1 MELLREAVRGIIEM
15 NVGNRKNAIWYYLA
29 REGVRPSKVAKVNGI
44 TRQAIN
50 LRFKRDLDGL
60 SLASY
65 KQIAK
70 AVEKPVG
77 VVIDEILGIEKR
89 FNEAYEEAE

>member
-1 MELLREAVRGIIEM
+1 M
-15 NVGNRKNAIWYYLA
+15 NVEKRKNAIWYYLA

-50 LRFKRDLDGL
+50 LKFERDLDGL

-89 FNEAYEEAE
+89 FNEAYKKVE

>member
-1 MELLREAVRGIIEM
+1 MRGIIEM
-15 NVGNRKNAIWYYLA
+15 NMENRKNAIWYYLV
-29 REGVRPSKVAKVNGI
+29 REGVRASKVAKVNGV

>member
-1 MELLREAVRGIIEM
+1 MNMEK
-15 NVGNRKNAIWYYLA
+15 RKNAIWYYLA
-29 REGVRPSKVAKVNGI
+29 REGVRPSRVAKVNGV

-50 LRFKRDLDGL
+50 LRFRRDLDGL

-77 VVIDEILGIEKR
+77 VVIDEILGIEQR
-89 FNEAYEEAE
+89 FEEAYKEVE

>member
-1 MELLREAVRGIIEM
+1 MRGIIEM
-15 NVGNRKNAIWYYLA
+15 NVVKRKNAIWYYLA
-29 REGVRPSKVAKVNGI
+29 REGVRPSKVAKVNGV
-44 TRQAIN
+44 TRQTIN
-50 LRFKRDLDGL
+50 LRFRRDLNGL

-89 FNEAYEEAE
+89 FKEAYEETE

>member
-1 MELLREAVRGIIEM
+1 MRVIIEM
-15 NVGNRKNAIWYYLA
+15 NVEKRKNAIWYYLA
-29 REGVRPSKVAKVNGI
+29 REGVRASKVAKVNGI

-50 LRFKRDLDGL
+50 LKFERDLDKL

-77 VVIDEILGIEKR
+77 VVIDEILGIEQR
-89 FNEAYEEAE
+89 FEEAYEEAE

>member
-1 MELLREAVRGIIEM
+1 MRGIIEM
-15 NVGNRKNAIWYYLA
+15 NVVKRKNAIWYYLA
-29 REGVRPSKVAKVNGI
+29 REGVRPSKVAKLNGV
-44 TRQAIN
+44 TRQTIN
-50 LRFKRDLDGL
+50 LKFKRDLDGL

-89 FNEAYEEAE
+89 FEEAYGEVE

>member
-1 MELLREAVRGIIEM
+1 MRGIIEM
-15 NVGNRKNAIWYYLA
+15 NMEKRKNAIWYYLA
-29 REGVRPSKVAKVNGI
+29 REGVRPSKVAKVNGV

-77 VVIDEILGIEKR
+77 VVIDEILGIEQR
-89 FNEAYEEAE
+89 FNEAYKEVE

>member
-1 MELLREAVRGIIEM
+1 M
-15 NVGNRKNAIWYYLA
+15 NVVKRKNAIWYYLA
-29 REGVRPSKVAKVNGI
+29 REGVRPSKVAKVNGT

-50 LRFKRDLDGL
+50 SKFERDLDKL

-77 VVIDEILGIEKR
+77 VVIDEILGIEQR
-89 FNEAYEEAE
+89 FEEAYGEAE

>member
-1 MELLREAVRGIIEM
+1 M
-15 NVGNRKNAIWYYLA
+15 NEGKRKNAIWYYLA
-29 REGVRPSKVAKVNGI
+29 REGVRASKVAKVNSI

-50 LRFKRDLDGL
+50 LKFERDLDRL

-77 VVIDEILGIEKR
+77 VVIDEILGIEQR
-89 FNEAYEEAE
+89 LEEVYAEAE

>member
-1 MELLREAVRGIIEM
+1 MRGIIEM
-15 NVGNRKNAIWYYLA
+15 NMENRKNTICYYLA

-50 LRFKRDLDGL
+50 LRFRRDLDGL

-77 VVIDEILGIEKR
+77 VVIDEILGIEQR
-89 FNEAYEEAE
+89 FNEAYDEAEQV

>member
-1 MELLREAVRGIIEM
+1 M
-15 NVGNRKNAIWYYLA
+15 NVEKRKNAIWYYLA

-44 TRQAIN
+44 TRQTIN
-50 LRFKRDLDGL
+50 LKFKRDLDGL

-77 VVIDEILGIEKR
+77 VVIDEIIGIEKR
-89 FNEAYEEAE
+89 FKEAYEETE

>member
-1 MELLREAVRGIIEM
+1 MREAVRGIIEM
-15 NVGNRKNAIWYYLA
+15 NVEKRKNAIWYYLA
-29 REGVRPSKVAKVNGI
+29 REGVRASKVAKVNGV

-50 LRFKRDLDGL
+50 LKFKKDLDGL

-89 FNEAYEEAE
+89 FEEAYEEAE

>member
-1 MELLREAVRGIIEM
+1 MRGIIEI
-15 NVGNRKNAIWYYLA
+15 NVENRKNAIWYYLA
-29 REGVRPSKVAKVNGI
+29 REGVRPSKVARVNGV
-44 TRQAIN
+44 TRQTIN
-50 LRFKRDLDGL
+50 LKFKRDLDGL

-89 FNEAYEEAE
+89 FAEAYEEAE

>member
-1 MELLREAVRGIIEM
+1 MNME
-15 NVGNRKNAIWYYLA
+15 NHKNAIWYYLA
-29 REGVRPSKVAKVNGI
+29 REDVRPSKVAKVNGV

-89 FNEAYEEAE
+89 LNEAYDEAE

>member
-1 MELLREAVRGIIEM
+1 MEM
-15 NVGNRKNAIWYYLA
+15 NMENRKNAIWYYLA
-29 REGVRPSKVAKVNGI
+29 REGVRPSKVAKVNGV

-65 KQIAK
+65 KQVAR

-77 VVIDEILGIEKR
+77 VVIDEILGIEQR
-89 FNEAYEEAE
+89 FEEAYGEAE

>member
-1 MELLREAVRGIIEM
+1 MRGIIEM
-15 NVGNRKNAIWYYLA
+15 NVVKRKNAIWYYLA
-29 REGVRPSKVAKVNGI
+29 REGVRPSKVAKVNGV
-44 TRQAIN
+44 TRQTIN
-50 LRFKRDLDGL
+50 LKFKRDLDGL

-77 VVIDEILGIEKR
+77 VVIDEIIGIEKR
-89 FNEAYEEAE
+89 FKEAYDEAE

>member
-1 MELLREAVRGIIEM
+1 M
-15 NVGNRKNAIWYYLA
+15 NVENRKNAIWYYLA
-29 REGVRPSKVAKVNGI
+29 REGVRPSKVARVNGI

-50 LRFKRDLDGL
+50 LRFRRDLDGL

-89 FNEAYEEAE
+89 FEEAYDEAE

>member
-1 MELLREAVRGIIEM
+1 M
-15 NVGNRKNAIWYYLA
+15 NVVKRKNAIWYYLA
-29 REGVRPSKVAKVNGI
+29 REGVRPSKVAKVNGV
-44 TRQAIN
+44 TRQTIN
-50 LRFKRDLDGL
+50 LRFRRDLNGL

-89 FNEAYEEAE
+89 FKEAYEETE

>member
-1 MELLREAVRGIIEM
+1 MEM
-15 NVGNRKNAIWYYLA
+15 NMEKHKNAIWYYLA
-29 REGVRPSKVAKVNGI
+29 REDVRPSKVAKVNGV

-70 AVEKPVG
+70 AVGKPVG
-77 VVIDEILGIEKR
+77 VVIDEILGIEQR
-89 FNEAYEEAE
+89 FEEAYKEVE

>member
-1 MELLREAVRGIIEM
+1 M
-15 NVGNRKNAIWYYLA
+15 NVVKRKNAIWYYLA
-29 REGVRPSKVAKVNGI
+29 REGVRPSKVAKLNGV
-44 TRQAIN
+44 TRQTIN
-50 LRFKRDLDGL
+50 LKFKRDLDGL

-89 FNEAYEEAE
+89 FEEAYGEVE

>member
-1 MELLREAVRGIIEM
+1 MRGIIET
-15 NVGNRKNAIWYYLA
+15 NVENRKNAIWYYLA
-29 REGVRPSKVAKVNGI
+29 REGVRPSKVARLNGV
-44 TRQAIN
+44 TRQTIN
-50 LRFKRDLDGL
+50 LKFKRDLDGL

-89 FNEAYEEAE
+89 FAEAYEEAE

>member
-1 MELLREAVRGIIEM
+1 MRGIIEM
-15 NVGNRKNAIWYYLA
+15 DVVKRKNAIWYYLA
-29 REGVRPSKVAKVNGI
+29 REGVRPSKVAKVNGV
-44 TRQAIN
+44 TRQTIN
-50 LRFKRDLDGL
+50 LKFKRDLDGL

-77 VVIDEILGIEKR
+77 VVIDEILGIEQR
-89 FNEAYEEAE
+89 FNEAYDEAE

>member
-1 MELLREAVRGIIEM
+1 M
-15 NVGNRKNAIWYYLA
+15 NVENRKNAIWYYLA
-29 REGVRPSKVAKVNGI
+29 REGVKASKVARLNGI

-65 KQIAK
+65 KQIAR

-89 FNEAYEEAE
+89 FEEAYDEAE

>member
-1 MELLREAVRGIIEM
+1 MDEGK
-15 NVGNRKNAIWYYLA
+15 RKNAIWYYLA

-77 VVIDEILGIEKR
+77 VVIDEILGIEQR
-89 FNEAYEEAE
+89 FKEAYEETE

>member
-1 MELLREAVRGIIEM
+1 MRGIIEM
-15 NVGNRKNAIWYYLA
+15 NVENRKNAIWYYLA
-29 REGVRPSKVAKVNGI
+29 REDVRPSRVARVNGI

-50 LRFKRDLDGL
+50 LRFRRDLDRL

-77 VVIDEILGIEKR
+77 VVIDEIIGIEKR
-89 FNEAYEEAE
+89 FNDVWPEIP

>member
-1 MELLREAVRGIIEM
+1 MRGIIEM
-15 NVGNRKNAIWYYLA
+15 NVEKRKNAIWYYLA
-29 REGVRPSKVAKVNGI
+29 REGVRPSKVARLNGV
-44 TRQAIN
+44 TRQTIN
-50 LRFKRDLDGL
+50 LKFKRDLDGL

-89 FNEAYEEAE
+89 FKEAYEETE

>member
-1 MELLREAVRGIIEM
+1 MRGIIEM
-15 NVGNRKNAIWYYLA
+15 NVEKRKNAIWYYLA

-44 TRQAIN
+44 TRQTIN
-50 LRFKRDLDGL
+50 LKFKRDLDGL

-77 VVIDEILGIEKR
+77 VVIDEIIGIEKR
-89 FNEAYEEAE
+89 FKEAYEETE

>member
-1 MELLREAVRGIIEM
+1 MRGIIEM
-15 NVGNRKNAIWYYLA
+15 DVVKRKNAIWYYLA
-29 REGVRPSKVAKVNGI
+29 REGVRASKVAKVNGI

-50 LRFKRDLDGL
+50 LKFERDLDKL
-60 SLASY
+60 SLSSY

-77 VVIDEILGIEKR
+77 VVIDEILGIEQR
-89 FNEAYEEAE
+89 FEEAYGEAE

>member
-1 MELLREAVRGIIEM
+1 MRGIVEINMEK
-15 NVGNRKNAIWYYLA
+15 RKNAIWYYLA
-29 REGVRPSKVAKVNGI
+29 REGVRASKVAKVNGI

-77 VVIDEILGIEKR
+77 VVIDEILGIEQR
-89 FNEAYEEAE
+89 FVEAYEEVE

>member
-1 MELLREAVRGIIEM
+1 MRGIIEM
-15 NVGNRKNAIWYYLA
+15 NVVKRKNAIWYYLA
-29 REGVRPSKVAKVNGI
+29 REGVRPSKVAKVNGV
-44 TRQAIN
+44 TRQTIN
-50 LRFKRDLDGL
+50 LKFRRDLDGL

-77 VVIDEILGIEKR
+77 VVIDEILGIEQR
-89 FNEAYEEAE
+89 FNEAYEETE

>member
-1 MELLREAVRGIIEM
+1 MRGIREM
-15 NVGNRKNAIWYYLA
+15 NVEKRKNAIWYYLA
-29 REGVRPSKVAKVNGI
+29 REGVRPSKVARLNGV
-44 TRQAIN
+44 TRQTIN
-50 LRFKRDLDGL
+50 LKFKRDLDGL

-89 FNEAYEEAE
+89 FKEAYEETE

>member
-1 MELLREAVRGIIEM
+1 MNME
-15 NVGNRKNAIWYYLA
+15 NRKNAIWYYLA

-77 VVIDEILGIEKR
+77 VVIDEILGIEQR
-89 FNEAYEEAE
+89 FEEVYEEAE

>member
-1 MELLREAVRGIIEM
+1 M
-15 NVGNRKNAIWYYLA
+15 NVVKRKNAMWYYLA

-50 LRFKRDLDGL
+50 SKFERDLDSL

-65 KQIAK
+65 KQVAK
-70 AVEKPVG
+70 AVGKPVG
-77 VVIDEILGIEKR
+77 VVIDEILGIEQR
-89 FNEAYEEAE
+89 FEEAYEEAE

>member
-1 MELLREAVRGIIEM
+1 M
-15 NVGNRKNAIWYYLA
+15 NVEKRKNAIWYYLA
-29 REGVRPSKVAKVNGI
+29 REDVRASKVAKVNGI
-44 TRQAIN
+44 TRQAVN
-50 LRFKRDLDGL
+50 SKFERDLDSL

-77 VVIDEILGIEKR
+77 VVIDEILGIEQR
-89 FNEAYEEAE
+89 FEEVYAEAE

>member
-1 MELLREAVRGIIEM
+1 MRGIIET
-15 NVGNRKNAIWYYLA
+15 NVEKRKNAIWYYLA
-29 REGVRPSKVAKVNGI
+29 REGVRPSKVARLNGV
-44 TRQAIN
+44 TRQTIN
-50 LRFKRDLDGL
+50 LKFKRDLDGL

-89 FNEAYEEAE
+89 FEEAYGEVE

>member
-1 MELLREAVRGIIEM
+1 M
-15 NVGNRKNAIWYYLA
+15 NVENRKNAIWYYLA
-29 REGVRPSKVAKVNGI
+29 REDVRPSRVAKVNGI

-65 KQIAK
+65 KQIAR
-70 AVEKPVG
+70 AVGKPVG
-77 VVIDEILGIEKR
+77 VVIDEILGIEQR
-89 FNEAYEEAE
+89 FEEVYEEAE

>member
-1 MELLREAVRGIIEM
+1 MRGIIEM
-15 NVGNRKNAIWYYLA
+15 NVVKRKNAIWYYLA
-29 REGVRPSKVAKVNGI
+29 REGVRPSKVAKVNGV
-44 TRQAIN
+44 TRQTIN
-50 LRFKRDLDGL
+50 LRFRRDMNGL

-77 VVIDEILGIEKR
+77 VVIDEIIGIEKR
-89 FNEAYEEAE
+89 FNEAYKEVE